1 MKINTIRPEY
11 VTQFPSTF
19 VDGVLYISEEF
30 ETAGHLCC
38 CGCGE
43 RVITPLNPAKWQ
55 IRKDGNKVSLS
66 PSVGN
71 WNYACRSHYWIS
83 RSQVI
88 EAKKFDSRTI
98 QAVQRRDRRDM
109 GRYIERTNATA
120 TSPKMQK
127 PSLLDKMT
135 DWLKK
140 LFEG

>member
-11 VTQFPSTF
+11 VTQFPRTF
-19 VDGVLYISEEF
+19 EDGVLYISEEF
-30 ETAGHLCC
+30 ETAGHMCC

-71 WNYACRSHYWIS
+71 WNYACQSHYWIS
-83 RSQVI
+83 RSKVI
-88 EAKKFDSRTI
+88 ETKKFDARTI

-109 GRYIERTNATA
+109 ERYIERTNATM

-127 PSLLDKMT
+127 PSLWEKLT